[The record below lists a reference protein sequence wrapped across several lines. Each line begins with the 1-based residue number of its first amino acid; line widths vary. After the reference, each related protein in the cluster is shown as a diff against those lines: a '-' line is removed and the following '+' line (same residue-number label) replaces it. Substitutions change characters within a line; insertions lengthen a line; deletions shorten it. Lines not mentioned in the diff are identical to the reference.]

1 MFQASIPSKYDNH
14 ITFDLNSKQKNAPLI
29 VFAHGFKGFKDWGT
43 FNLLSETFAQQG
55 FCFVKLNF
63 SHNGTT
69 PDDQHNFAD
78 LEAFGNNNYSKELND
93 LEALFDFL
101 EHKNEFSEW
110 YNFSTLI
117 LIGHSR
123 GGGIALLKAANDN
136 RVKKVITLA
145 ALLDLGRTVNPPNL
159 NEWEEKGVIYINNA
173 RTNQQMPLYWQ
184 FRENYLQHFEDLSI
198 ELNAEN
204 IKCPTLII
212 HGNHD
217 EAVDVE
223 QAFRIKDLIPHA
235 QLEIIEETGH
245 TFDASHPWFKEDLP
259 KKSKEF
265 TDLILRFLK
274 SN

>member
-1 MFQASIPSKYDNH
+1 MYQASIPGKYGKH
-14 ITFDLNSKQKNAPLI
+14 ITFDLNSKTKNAPLI

-43 FNLLSETFAQQG
+43 FNLLSEKFTNEG

-69 PDDQHNFAD
+69 PKDLTNFVD
-78 LEAFGNNNYSKELND
+78 LEAFGNNNYSIELND
-93 LEALFDFL
+93 LEVLLDFL
-101 EHKNEFSEW
+101 ETKNEFSNW
-110 YNFSTLI
+110 YDFSNLT

-123 GGGIALLKAANDN
+123 GGGVVLLKAAAGP
-136 RVKKVITLA
+136 RIKKVITLA
-145 ALLDLGRTVNPPNL
+145 ALLDLGRTLNPLNV
-159 NEWEEKGVIYINNA
+159 NEWEEKGVIFIPNA

-204 IKCPTLII
+204 ITCPALII
-212 HGNHD
+212 HGNDD

-245 TFDASHPWFKEDLP
+245 TFGASHPWNKEQLP
-259 KKSKEF
+259 KKSEEF
-265 TDLILRFLK
+265 VDLILNFLK
-274 SN
+274 S